1 MAAGE
6 AHLAKVLK
14 ALEDGVDREV
24 WITDHDL
31 AVLAEMPLQDVRDA
45 LNGAVHRG
53 KYLDTLERDGRP
65 GAWSYRLIG
74 PINWETVGSRA
85 GTKNAYVAKHLHKD
99 LLEWAQRRGTRS
111 AFTRQAVMK
120 ALKLDANHALT
131 LLSNMT
137 RRGQLVCVEKA
148 TSWRLPDDV
157 PLLAPEPPRN
167 VVTPS
172 VHWTT
177 QPVYAQAPTSNPVKA
192 SVTTSMSFADALRA
206 AAAEVAAPSK
216 PKRSMNECVDAALEA
231 LTDGVVLSGDRLRAV
246 LPVALAFQKA
256 AEDMYRAI
264 HGEA

>member
-6 AHLAKVLK
+6 DMHLAKVLK
-14 ALEDGVDREV
+14 ALEDGVTREV
-24 WITDHDL
+24 WITDQDL
-31 AVLAEMPLQDVRDA
+31 ATLAEMPVQDVRNA
-45 LNGAVHRG
+45 LNSAVQRG
-53 KYLDTLERDGRP
+53 KYVDTLERDGRP

-74 PINWETVGSRA
+74 PVVWETVGSRA

-99 LLEWAQRRGTRS
+99 LMEWAQRRGTRS
-111 AFTRQAVMK
+111 VFTRQAVMR
-120 ALKLDANHALT
+120 ALKIDNNQAMA

-157 PLLAPEPPRN
+157 PLLPSAPLT
-167 VVTPS
+167 VVPS
-172 VHWTT
+172 VHVLP
-177 QPVYAQAPTSNPVKA
+177 PVQASTSNPTTA

-206 AAAEVAAPSK
+206 AAAEVTATSK
-216 PKRSMNECVDAALEA
+216 PKRTMNECVDAALEA